1 VIAGYCTHWQPTVAR
16 LILQNRYTI
25 AIPSVQLSL
34 QTVDFFRASLSDP
47 YVFGR
52 VAAQHALGDCHAMGA
67 TPTSALAIAVVPF
80 AAEAQACT
88 ITHGN
93 AQPALPIASLHLLW

>member
-1 VIAGYCTHWQPTVAR
+1 MLV
-16 LILQNRYTI
+16 
-25 AIPSVQLSL
+25 

-67 TPTSALAIAVVPF
+67 APTSALAIAVVPF
-80 AAEAQACT
+80 AADAQASLPA
-88 ITHGN
+88 HQRPL
-93 AQPALPIASLHLLW
+93 QPRLDPQAHPSSEHRDIRSMVGKPTRGEKRFDAA